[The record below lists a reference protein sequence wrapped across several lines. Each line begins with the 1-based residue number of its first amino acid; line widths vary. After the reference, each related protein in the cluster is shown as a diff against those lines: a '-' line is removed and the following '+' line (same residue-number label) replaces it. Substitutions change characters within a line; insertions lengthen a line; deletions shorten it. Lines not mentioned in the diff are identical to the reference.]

1 MYLTKRFHLPLR
13 LFNNRSQMTSKCGKN
28 NKVAEEAQLSVSLM
42 FFPYFDLF
50 CNLFL
55 YTDPQQ
61 YGIYLFYK
69 IIKNKQILM
78 VTSKIHLCSSWNQS
92 NVCIVQ
98 LIIYYLVDTTLY
110 VWLIQAKMSAKGKR
124 FTPYCFLYIF
134 QI

>member
-1 MYLTKRFHLPLR
+1 M
-13 LFNNRSQMTSKCGKN
+13 SKFGKN
-28 NKVAEEAQLSVSLM
+28 NKVAEEVQLSVSLM

-78 VTSKIHLCSSWNQS
+78 VTSTIHLSS
-92 NVCIVQ
+92 
-98 LIIYYLVDTTLY
+98 
-110 VWLIQAKMSAKGKR
+110 
-124 FTPYCFLYIF
+124 
-134 QI
+134 